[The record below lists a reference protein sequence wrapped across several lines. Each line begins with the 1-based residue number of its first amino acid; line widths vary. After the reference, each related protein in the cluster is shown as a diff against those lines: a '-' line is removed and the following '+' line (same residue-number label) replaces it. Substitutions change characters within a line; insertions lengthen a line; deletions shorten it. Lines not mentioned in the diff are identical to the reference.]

1 MRVPMKVDYGVRALV
16 DLALNAEKKPIQ
28 AAEIAARQQ
37 IPEPYLEQ
45 LMSTLHKSG
54 YVYSRRGPQGG
65 HLLAKQPTDISL
77 GMVINSLE
85 GNPVPLDC
93 INTPGECGVY
103 TVCAQREVWESV
115 DKAITQVLDA
125 TTIADLASRQRER
138 EGVSQKMEP
147 NKV

>member
-1 MRVPMKVDYGVRALV
+1 MRIPMKVDYGVRALV
-16 DLALNAEKKPIQ
+16 DLALHAEKQPIQ

-45 LMSTLHKSG
+45 LMSILHKAG

-65 HLLAKQPTDISL
+65 HTLAKQPTKISL
-77 GMVINSLE
+77 GMIINSLE

-93 INTPGECGVY
+93 INTPDECGVY

-115 DKAITQVLDA
+115 DKAIIQVLDA
-125 TTIADLASRQRER
+125 TSISDLASRQRER
-138 EGVSQKMEP
+138 TALAQ
-147 NKV
+147 N

>member
-1 MRVPMKVDYGVRALV
+1 MKVDYGVRALV
-16 DLALNAEKKPIQ
+16 DLALHAEKQPTQ

-45 LMSTLHKSG
+45 LMSILHKAG

-65 HLLAKQPTDISL
+65 HTLAKQPTEISL
-77 GMVINSLE
+77 GMIINSLE

-115 DKAITQVLDA
+115 DKAINQVLDA
-125 TTIADLASRQRER
+125 TSISDLASRQRER
-138 EGVSQKMEP
+138 TALAQ
-147 NKV
+147 N